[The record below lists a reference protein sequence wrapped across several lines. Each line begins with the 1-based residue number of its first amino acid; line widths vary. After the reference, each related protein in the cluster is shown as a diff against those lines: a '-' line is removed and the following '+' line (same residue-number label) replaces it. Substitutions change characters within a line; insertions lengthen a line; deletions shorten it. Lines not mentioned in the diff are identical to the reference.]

1 MSSGIRQEPAMQTF
15 WNIFPTKNFSEVVI
29 AAFLSFA
36 ILASNSASA
45 ATVTAVSHGGDSL
58 TLTFEDDVI
67 STSTTEAIFCN
78 SRQAMVMKAELWMP
92 SMGHGSSPVS
102 LFPQGNGCTAIRNMN
117 FMMRGNW
124 DVRVWLNNNDSGTFA
139 FQVR

>member
-1 MSSGIRQEPAMQTF
+1 MQTF

-29 AAFLSFA
+29 AAFLSFV
-36 ILASNSASA
+36 ILASNSASASA

>member
-1 MSSGIRQEPAMQTF
+1 MQKF
-15 WNIFPTKNFSEVVI
+15 WNILSTKNFSGVAI
-29 AAFLSFA
+29 AAAVFLSFA
-36 ILASNSASA
+36 SLALTSTSALA

-67 STSTTEAIFCN
+67 LTSTTEAIFCN

-102 LFPQGNGCTAIRNMN
+102 LFPQGSGCTAIRNMN

-139 FQVR
+139 FHVR

>member
-1 MSSGIRQEPAMQTF
+1 MQTF
-15 WNIFPTKNFSEVVI
+15 WNTSAKNFFGI
-29 AAFLSFA
+29 AIAVSVFLTLSGV
-36 ILASNSASA
+36 SSA
-45 ATVTAVSHGGDSL
+45 ATVTAVSQGGDSL

-67 STSTTEAIFCN
+67 LTSTTEAIFCN

-102 LFPQGNGCTAIRNMN
+102 LFPQGSGCTAIRNMN

-124 DVRVWLNNNDSGTFA
+124 ELRLWLNNNDSGTFA

>member
-1 MSSGIRQEPAMQTF
+1 MQTF
-15 WNIFPTKNFSEVVI
+15 WNTFSVKNFFGI
-29 AAFLSFA
+29 AIAVSVFLTLSGV
-36 ILASNSASA
+36 SSA
-45 ATVTAVSHGGDSL
+45 ATVTAVSQGGDSL